1 MQRAVVLAEHA
12 AQAFQ
17 DIGVSVNV
25 AKTQIIVPKRFKNAK
40 LEMNGTVVTARC
52 AGKYLGTWQG
62 SGALDPASRQL
73 RTQTQA
79 MRNAWSR
86 KKLRLDEMSRLVTTV
101 AHQRLVWTTAGSATN
116 TSGWRRLIDSLDGT
130 LCHLLRSCT
139 AARWKKSRRPSRRIR
154 PHGPY
159 GERRRMVW
167 ILHQLQLYPS
177 S

>member
-52 AGKYLGTWQG
+52 ADKYLGTWQG
-62 SGALDPASRQL
+62 SGALEPASRQL

-139 AARWKKSRRPSRRIR
+139 AARWQPGRASASVYLASGVATLRDAT
-154 PHGPY
+154 
-159 GERRRMVW
+159 V
-167 ILHQLQLYPS
+167 
-177 S
+177 